1 MNNISIVIPIFNEE
15 KNIALL
21 VNEIMSINE
30 IDEIKEIVLV
40 DDKST
45 DNTKH
50 IITNLKNTNSV
61 VNLFFHE
68 KNFGQS
74 KALYTGIKMAKSD
87 IIITLDADL
96 QNNPK
101 DISKL
106 FNIYFSDINTKL
118 VGGIRANRKD
128 NLIKIMSSKF
138 ANFVRKFFLND
149 ECDDT
154 GCSLKMF
161 DRNVF
166 LSFPYFNGIHR
177 FLPALF
183 KYSGSKNQFV
193 FVDHRP
199 RKYGFSKYG
208 TLDRAFKGLKDLYK
222 VKKIIRNLKN
232 D

>member
-15 KNIALL
+15 KNIDLL
-21 VNEIMSINE
+21 VDEIMCINE
-30 IDEIKEIVLV
+30 IDKINEIVLV
-40 DDKST
+40 DDKSV
-45 DNTKH
+45 DNTKFV
-50 IITNLKNTNSV
+50 ISNLKNTNSLV
-61 VNLFFHE
+61 KLFFHK
-68 KNFGQS
+68 KNLGQS
-74 KALYTGIKMAKSD
+74 KALYTGVKMANSD
-87 IIITLDADL
+87 VIITLDADL

-106 FNIYFSDINTKL
+106 FNLYFSDIETKL
-118 VGGIRANRKD
+118 VGGIRVNRKD
-128 NLIKIMSSKF
+128 NLIKRISSKF
-138 ANFVRKFFLND
+138 ANFVRKFFLDD

-161 DRNVF
+161 DRNLF
-166 LSFPYFNGIHR
+166 LSLPYFNGIHR

-193 FVDHRP
+193 FVDHRS

-208 TLDRAFKGLKDLYK
+208 TFDRAIKGLKDLYR
-222 VKKIIRNLKN
+222 VKKIISKLKN

>member
-21 VNEIMSINE
+21 VDEIMNINE
-30 IDEIKEIVLV
+30 IDKIKEVILV

-45 DNTKH
+45 DNSKY
-50 IITNLKNTNSV
+50 IISNLKNTNSML
-61 VNLFFHE
+61 NLFFHE
-68 KNFGQS
+68 KNEGQS
-74 KALYTGIKMAKSD
+74 KALYTGVKMAKSD

-101 DISKL
+101 DITKL
-106 FNIYFSDINTKL
+106 FNLYFSDVNTKL
-118 VGGIRANRKD
+118 VGGIRVNRKD
-128 NLIKIMSSKF
+128 NLIKRMSSKF
-138 ANFVRKFFLND
+138 ANFFRKFFLDD

-161 DRNVF
+161 DRNLF
-166 LSFPYFNGIHR
+166 LSFAYFNGIHR

-183 KYSGSKNQFV
+183 KYSGSNNQFV

-208 TLDRAFKGLKDLYK
+208 TLDRAIKGLKDVYK
-222 VKKIIRNLKN
+222 VKKIIRKLKN

>member
-61 VNLFFHE
+61 VNLFFHK

-74 KALYTGIKMAKSD
+74 QALYTGVKMAKSD

-118 VGGIRANRKD
+118 VGGIRVNRKD
-128 NLIKIMSSKF
+128 NLIKRMSSKF

-208 TLDRAFKGLKDLYK
+208 TLDRAIKGLKDLYK
-222 VKKIIRNLKN
+222 VKKIIKNLKN